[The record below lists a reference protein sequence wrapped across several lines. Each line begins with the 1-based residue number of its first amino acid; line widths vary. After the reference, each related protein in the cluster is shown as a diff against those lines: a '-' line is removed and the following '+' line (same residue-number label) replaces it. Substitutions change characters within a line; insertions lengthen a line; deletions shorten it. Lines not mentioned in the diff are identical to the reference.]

1 MAAPDFED
9 FHARLSKREE
19 LGVVGDA
26 AERSLARY
34 TPNLAP
40 EIDDDPSI
48 RAERAGRKLWQAREI
63 FRFIEERAERRVVA
77 EKCNVIVRVVG
88 VFLKSGSNVKL
99 MVAGLAYAVDLAVMN
114 QLVTMQ
120 HLAIRNG
127 LSRSA
132 VSKVAKIL
140 VGVVGQSEHRELRMG
155 KEANGGAIPQ

>member
-48 RAERAGRKLWQAREI
+48 RAERAGH
-63 FRFIEERAERRVVA
+63 
-77 EKCNVIVRVVG
+77 VIVRVVG
-88 VFLKSGSNVKL
+88 VFLKSGSNMKL